1 MAALA
6 SVVQAVQAV
15 VLVLVLVLV
24 LVQMVVVPQLG
35 LEQLQQRQ
43 GWIHVQAVAVA
54 PVQRLG
60 LAPCRTVVMA
70 LGSPSDSSRRTRGE
84 QMLYTPAR
92 VSGRVITDFLWISFC
107 VLTMSSMGRRHS
119 PFFVCGISADVEAR
133 TVGIC
138 GGVRRAAHM

>member
-1 MAALA
+1 MA

-15 VLVLVLVLV
+15 VLVLVLV

-60 LAPCRTVVMA
+60 LA
-70 LGSPSDSSRRTRGE
+70 LG
-84 QMLYTPAR
+84 Q
-92 VSGRVITDFLWISFC
+92 
-107 VLTMSSMGRRHS
+107 
-119 PFFVCGISADVEAR
+119 
-133 TVGIC
+133 
-138 GGVRRAAHM
+138 